1 MEVKTDL
8 EALLNS
14 TKNIAE
20 KRKKIVDEQLD
31 SLLKDKNTS
40 QEDKDYA
47 SMINSKI
54 NQAVNN
60 KDSEAMHS
68 IINELTNKIKK

>member
-47 SMINSKI
+47 SMINTKI